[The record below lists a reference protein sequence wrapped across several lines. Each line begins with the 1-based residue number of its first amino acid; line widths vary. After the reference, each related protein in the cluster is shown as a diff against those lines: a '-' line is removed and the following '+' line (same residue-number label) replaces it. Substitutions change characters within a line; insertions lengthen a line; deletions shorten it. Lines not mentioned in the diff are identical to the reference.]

1 MLQSDDP
8 CWCGAWNFGP
18 PRDECVSVRRLVEEF
33 CKAWGGGQW
42 KDQSDPHAAPEAMVL
57 RLSAEKA
64 FCELGWRPRWKL
76 TETASRTAAWYRRF
90 AADGPP
96 MLQSCLDDIAAY
108 ERAFPQ

>member
-1 MLQSDDP
+1 M
-8 CWCGAWNFGP
+8 
-18 PRDECVSVRRLVEEF
+18 SVRRLVEEF